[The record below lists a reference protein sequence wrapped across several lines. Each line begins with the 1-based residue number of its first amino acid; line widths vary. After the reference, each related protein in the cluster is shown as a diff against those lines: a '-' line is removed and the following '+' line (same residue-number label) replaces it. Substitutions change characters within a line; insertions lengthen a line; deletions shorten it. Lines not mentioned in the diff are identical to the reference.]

1 MPSFK
6 QARRPLANVSIWGTT
21 YIHKR
26 NPYIVALWSATFPGF
41 GHLLINKYV
50 RGYFLIIWEIFINQS
65 SRLNLAMS
73 YTFTGDIEIAKS
85 VINVNV
91 IYMYIPLYIYSI
103 WDSYRACVELN
114 NLYILSENEPSP
126 VKALIVKP
134 FEINYL
140 DKRSPIIASLWS
152 MSIPSTGQLYL
163 NQFVSAFFTLVVT
176 VVFVYQSHFIEGI
189 HYLLLGDVHHST
201 AVLDRQ
207 WIFYL
212 PSIYFYGIYESFV
225 NAIENN
231 KLFKAEQKMFLKE
244 KFPVKGFKFKGA
256 KVK

>member
-1 MPSFK
+1 
-6 QARRPLANVSIWGTT
+6 
-21 YIHKR
+21 
-26 NPYIVALWSATFPGF
+26 
-41 GHLLINKYV
+41 
-50 RGYFLIIWEIFINQS
+50 
-65 SRLNLAMS
+65 MS

-212 PSIYFYGIYESFV
+212 PSIYFYGIYESYV